1 MEDTINIVNSA
12 AFCQLIAPPW
22 TKAMLL
28 VKVEY
33 KISWRLAGPEKN
45 TAAPDPAVLPSNA
58 QCDSLDDTVASTRR
72 APPTPVALPCWLFT
86 NRILSA
92 SSRSLWNEK
101 APYRPPPE

>member
-22 TKAMLL
+22 TKAVLL
-28 VKVEY
+28 AKVEY
-33 KISWRLAGPEKN
+33 KTSWRLAGPEKN

-58 QCDSLDDTVASTRR
+58 QCDSLDDTIASTRR
-72 APPTPVALPCWLFT
+72 APPIPEPARLFT
-86 NRILSA
+86 NRTLSA